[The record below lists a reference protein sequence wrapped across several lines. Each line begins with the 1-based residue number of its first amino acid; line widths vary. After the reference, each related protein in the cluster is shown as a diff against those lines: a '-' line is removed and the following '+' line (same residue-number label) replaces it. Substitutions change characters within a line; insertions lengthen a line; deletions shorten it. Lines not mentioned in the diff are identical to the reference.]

1 MRQAIGRVSSSDLT
15 DSTKRV
21 MDAVIH
27 DGKTLEVT
35 YHGVTKARITPI
47 ADAVT
52 ATGNPVEQ
60 AVRSGRAAS
69 AVPAS
74 PAEE

>member
-1 MRQAIGRVSSSDLT
+1 
-15 DSTKRV
+15 